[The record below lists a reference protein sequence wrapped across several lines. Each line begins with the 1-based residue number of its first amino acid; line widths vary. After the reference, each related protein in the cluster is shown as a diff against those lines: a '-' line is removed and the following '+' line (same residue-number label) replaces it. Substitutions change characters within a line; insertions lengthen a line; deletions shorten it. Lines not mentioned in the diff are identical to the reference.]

1 MTLEA
6 NNRPLP
12 KRPYAH
18 VLGEMGERFVIA
30 HLPSEW
36 ITRQI
41 SYDYGLDLNV
51 EKVENGR
58 VTGKNFSVQV
68 KALSK
73 RPQRGSHV
81 PVRLSTA
88 TLNYMRERPEPV
100 LLVVYVDADK
110 EAYWLWADE
119 IAQSRNEATTVNV
132 LVPTNRKLTQT
143 DWPSFSDELIRRFR
157 GRPLVDAAT
166 AQRLERFGRYS
177 IDLGRRRLLLKEEA
191 DQLEDLIEKIDCT
204 ERDLQMFIEQ
214 HPGIFVGGE
223 YVRMHA
229 QIHLERSDG
238 YLIPDFLL
246 EHVSGLCDIME
257 LKLPNAAVVAGTTN
271 RRRYSA
277 GVHEAAAQSRV
288 YRDYFDEAAKRKWFE
303 QKYKL
308 RAFKPRTIL
317 VIGRDSAFRDAL
329 EKRELETALH
339 DYRILTY
346 DDLLRIARAQQVD

>member
-88 TLNYMRERPEPV
+88 TL
-100 LLVVYVDADK
+100 
-110 EAYWLWADE
+110 
-119 IAQSRNEATTVNV
+119 
-132 LVPTNRKLTQT
+132 KLHEGASGAC
-143 DWPSFSDELIRRFR
+143 PA
-157 GRPLVDAAT
+157 GRL
-166 AQRLERFGRYS
+166 
-177 IDLGRRRLLLKEEA
+177 RRRRQGSILA
-191 DQLEDLIEKIDCT
+191 
-204 ERDLQMFIEQ
+204 
-214 HPGIFVGGE
+214 VGG
-223 YVRMHA
+223 
-229 QIHLERSDG
+229 
-238 YLIPDFLL
+238 
-246 EHVSGLCDIME
+246 
-257 LKLPNAAVVAGTTN
+257 
-271 RRRYSA
+271 
-277 GVHEAAAQSRV
+277 
-288 YRDYFDEAAKRKWFE
+288 
-303 QKYKL
+303 
-308 RAFKPRTIL
+308 
-317 VIGRDSAFRDAL
+317 
-329 EKRELETALH
+329 
-339 DYRILTY
+339 
-346 DDLLRIARAQQVD
+346 